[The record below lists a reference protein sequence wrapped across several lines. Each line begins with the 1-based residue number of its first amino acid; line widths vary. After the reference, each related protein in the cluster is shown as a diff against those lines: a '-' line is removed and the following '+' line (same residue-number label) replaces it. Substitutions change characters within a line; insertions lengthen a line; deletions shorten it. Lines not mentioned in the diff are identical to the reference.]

1 MPAMDADD
9 AEMGV
14 EDLSDEE
21 DGAPMTHWGAR
32 LMGHA
37 QAERAAA
44 AMRMRGF
51 DFEGGGGGGGGDD
64 PGDDAAIPSPSGVG
78 DVQRG
83 QRRTEHLRRQRQRQ
97 RQRVAAA
104 HRAQAEAAA
113 KRQQRAAAGGAGGA
127 DEAEH
132 DLRAAEPVR
141 HRPINAAAAAAQQ
154 QQQQPQ
160 RNIGWRRIAA
170 QSGPGAHAGGVIRWA
185 VDCRLADDP
194 LLLGMPLTDYDA
206 RLSAPTFFEML
217 GVPEPGER
225 DGNAAE
231 TDDSQSEA
239 VLQEQLK
246 QAYAVTALRTR
257 RCARGSTTLM
267 SVAPSR
273 YRALS
278 KQLHPDKAAQQGAR
292 DATTATKDFQLLN
305 LARDTLARSKS
316 RHKYLHK
323 LRGFRRSAIRVPWHF
338 ATTNI
343 T

>member
-1 MPAMDADD
+1 MPAMDADDDD

-14 EDLSDEE
+14 EDLSDED

-51 DFEGGGGGGGGDD
+51 DFEGGDGPGPG
-64 PGDDAAIPSPSGVG
+64 GDDAAIPSPSGVG

-83 QRRTEHLRRQRQRQ
+83 QRRTDHLRRQRQRA
-97 RQRVAAA
+97 AAA

-113 KRQQRAAAGGAGGA
+113 KRQQRAAAA
-127 DEAEH
+127 DEEE

-141 HRPINAAAAAAQQ
+141 HRPINAAAAAAQPPP
-154 QQQQPQ
+154 QPQ

-170 QSGPGAHAGGVIRWA
+170 QSGGAHAGGVIRWA

-217 GVPEPGER
+217 GVPEPEPGER
-225 DGNAAE
+225 EGNAAE

-267 SVAPSR
+267 SVAPG
-273 YRALS
+273 LC
-278 KQLHPDKAAQQGAR
+278 
-292 DATTATKDFQLLN
+292 
-305 LARDTLARSKS
+305 
-316 RHKYLHK
+316 
-323 LRGFRRSAIRVPWHF
+323 
-338 ATTNI
+338 
-343 T
+343 